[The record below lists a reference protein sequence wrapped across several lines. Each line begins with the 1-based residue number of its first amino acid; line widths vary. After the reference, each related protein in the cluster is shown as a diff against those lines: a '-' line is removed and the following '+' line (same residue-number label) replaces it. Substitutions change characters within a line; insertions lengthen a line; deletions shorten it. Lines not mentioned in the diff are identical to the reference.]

1 MITHLES
8 ADSCL
13 APGQAAGKANTFN
26 FSLLQLEAVPTD
38 SFSITRLR
46 PETLILCPINMSE
59 GWGWHLGRTGF
70 GEQGLPS
77 CRVRGELE
85 PAQDSATK
93 QHPLLPS
100 AACAASLQLVQ
111 PLPWIWSSVGF
122 TFYRLPGT
130 WGLAT
135 NEGAWQAETD
145 GCG

>member
-1 MITHLES
+1 MITHVES

-13 APGQAAGKANTFN
+13 APGQAAGKVNTFN
-26 FSLLQLEAVPTD
+26 LSLLQLEAVPTD

-59 GWGWHLGRTGF
+59 GWGWHL
-70 GEQGLPS
+70 PS
-77 CRVRGELE
+77 CRVRGEPE
-85 PAQDSATK
+85 PAQDSAMK

-122 TFYRLPGT
+122 TFYRLPGS
-130 WGLAT
+130 WGLAK
-135 NEGAWQAETD
+135 NEEAWQAD
-145 GCG
+145 L